1 MRNIRGTNRARRN
14 NRHAD
19 PKLRFSMPTA
29 TEVIY
34 LDNNSS
40 TRVDPE
46 VLEEMMPFLTTH
58 YGNPSGSHRFGA
70 QVKEATNLAHE
81 RVAALLGCEPNEIVF
96 TSGGTESDNTALH
109 SALQM
114 SPERRHIVTTSVEH
128 NAVLN
133 YCEALV
139 RQGCEATIIPVDEQ
153 GHLDLGELERAIRPD
168 TAVVSVMWA
177 NNETGVI
184 YPLEEIA
191 SLCRAKGVFFHTDA
205 VQAVGKMAIDLKEL
219 PVHFLSLS
227 GHKLHASKGVGALY
241 VNRKARF
248 QPLLVGGP
256 QEGGRRAGTDNVA
269 SIVGL
274 GKAAELARATID
286 EENIRV
292 RAFRDRF
299 EETLRAELDQVEI
312 NGDPAARL
320 PNTSNLAFLGVE
332 AQAILLKLDQEG
344 VCCSLGSSC
353 TTGAVRP
360 SHVLRAM
367 NLTNER
373 ARSSLRFSFGR
384 YNTEAELDKVLEIIP
399 RIVRKLRQLSAAPA

>member
-1 MRNIRGTNRARRN
+1 
-14 NRHAD
+14 
-19 PKLRFSMPTA
+19 MPA
-29 TEVIY
+29 APEIIY

-40 TRVDPE
+40 TRIDPA
-46 VLEEMMPFLTTH
+46 VLEEMMPFLTTQ

-70 QVKEATNLAHE
+70 IVKEATDLAHE
-81 RVAALLGCEPNEIVF
+81 RVAALLGCEPNEVVF

-114 SPERRHIVTTSVEH
+114 SPDRHHIVTTSVEH

-133 YCEALV
+133 YCEAAV
-139 RQGCEATIIPVDEQ
+139 RRGCAVTVVEVDGQ
-153 GHLDLGELERAIRPD
+153 GHLDLGELKRAIRPD

-184 YPLEEIA
+184 FPLEEIA
-191 SLCRAKGVFFHTDA
+191 DLCRSQGVFFHTDA
-205 VQAVGKMAIDLKEL
+205 VQTVGKMPIDLSKV

-227 GHKLHASKGVGALY
+227 GHKLHAAKGVGALY

-256 QEGGRRAGTDNVA
+256 QEGGRRAGTDNVP

-274 GKAAELARATID
+274 GKAAELALATLE
-286 EENIRV
+286 EENTRV
-292 RAFRDRF
+292 RALRDRF
-299 EETLRAELDQVEI
+299 ESTLLAGLEDVMI
-312 NGDPAARL
+312 NGDPGARL
-320 PNTSNLAFLGVE
+320 PNTSNLAFTGVD
-332 AQAILLKLDQEG
+332 AQAILLKLDQAG

-353 TTGAVRP
+353 TTGAVQP

-367 NLTNER
+367 HFTNER

-384 YNTEAELDKVLEIIP
+384 YNTEAELDKVLEILP
-399 RIVRKLRQLSAAPA
+399 RTVRKLRQLSAEPA

>member
-1 MRNIRGTNRARRN
+1 MKEI
-14 NRHAD
+14 
-19 PKLRFSMPTA
+19 
-29 TEVIY
+29 IY

-40 TRVDPE
+40 TRIDPE

-70 QVKEATNLAHE
+70 EVKAATDLAHE
-81 RVAALLGCEPNEIVF
+81 RVAALLGCEPNEVVF

-114 SPERRHIVTTSVEH
+114 SPERRHVVTTAVEH

-133 YCEALV
+133 YCEALG
-139 RQGCEATIIPVDEQ
+139 RGGCAVTVVEVDEK
-153 GHLDLGELERAIRPD
+153 GHLDLQALEQAIRPD

-184 YPLEEIA
+184 YPLAEIA
-191 SLCRAKGVFFHTDA
+191 DLCRAKGVFFHTDA
-205 VQAVGKMAIDLKEL
+205 VQAVGKMPIDLTQL

-227 GHKLHASKGVGALY
+227 GHKLHAAKGVGALY
-241 VNRKARF
+241 VNRKTRF

-274 GKAAELARATID
+274 GKAAELAVATLE
-286 EENIRV
+286 EENTRV
-292 RAFRDRF
+292 RALRDRF
-299 EETLRAELDQVEI
+299 ETTLCAELDSVLV
-312 NGDPAARL
+312 NGDPGARL
-320 PNTSNLAFLGVE
+320 PNTSNLAFTGVD

-353 TTGAVRP
+353 TTGAAAP

-367 NLTNER
+367 HLKDER

-384 YNTEAELDKVLEIIP
+384 YNTETELDQVLEIIP
-399 RIVRKLRQLSAAPA
+399 RIVRKLHHLSAAPA

>member
-1 MRNIRGTNRARRN
+1 MVAENQI
-14 NRHAD
+14 
-19 PKLRFSMPTA
+19 
-29 TEVIY
+29 IY
-34 LDNNSS
+34 PDNNSS
-40 TRVDPE
+40 TRVDPA
-46 VLEEMMPFLTTH
+46 VLEEMMPYLTTD

-70 QVKEATNLAHE
+70 RVKEATNLARE
-81 RVAALLGCEPNEIVF
+81 RMAALLGCQPNEIVF

-133 YCEALV
+133 YCEAFV
-139 RQGCEATIIPVDEQ
+139 RRGCAVTIVDVDEQ
-153 GHLDLGELERAIRPD
+153 GHLDLGALERAIRSD

-184 YPLEEIA
+184 FPLAEIA
-191 SLCRAKGVFFHTDA
+191 DLCRLKGVFFHTDA
-205 VQAVGKMAIDLKEL
+205 VQAVGKMPIDLSEV

-227 GHKLHASKGVGALY
+227 GHKLHAAKGVGALY

-256 QEGGRRAGTDNVA
+256 QEGGRRAGTDNVP

-274 GKAAELARATID
+274 GKAAELSLSTLE
-286 EENIRV
+286 EENTRV
-292 RAFRDRF
+292 RALRDRF
-299 EETLRAELDQVEI
+299 ESTLLAELDEVLV
-312 NGDPAARL
+312 NGDPGARL
-320 PNTSNLAFLGVE
+320 PNTSNLAFTGVD

-353 TTGAVRP
+353 TTGAVQP

-367 NLTNER
+367 HFTNER

-384 YNTEAELDKVLEIIP
+384 YNTEAELDEVLAILP
-399 RIVRKLRQLSAAPA
+399 RIVRQLRQLSAAPA

>member
-1 MRNIRGTNRARRN
+1 MEA
-14 NRHAD
+14 
-19 PKLRFSMPTA
+19 
-29 TEVIY
+29 VIY

-40 TRVDPE
+40 TRIDPE
-46 VLEEMMPFLTTH
+46 VLEEMMPFLTSS

-70 QVKEATNLAHE
+70 EVKKATDLAHE
-81 RVAALLGCEPNEIVF
+81 RVAALLGCQPNEVVF

-114 SPERRHIVTTSVEH
+114 SPERRHLVTTSVEH

-133 YCEALV
+133 YCEALG
-139 RQGCEATIIPVDEQ
+139 RQGCDVTIVPVDEQ

-184 YPLEEIA
+184 FPLAEIA
-191 SLCRAKGVFFHTDA
+191 ELCRSKGVFFHSDA
-205 VQAVGKMAIDLKEL
+205 VQVVGKMPINLQEL
-219 PVHFLSLS
+219 PIHFLSLS
-227 GHKLHASKGVGALY
+227 GHKLHACKGVGALY

-248 QPLLVGGP
+248 QPLLIGGP

-274 GKAAELARATID
+274 GKAAELAHTTIE
-286 EENIRV
+286 EENTRV
-292 RAFRDRF
+292 RALRERF
-299 EETLRAELDQVEI
+299 EKTLTTELEDVAI
-312 NGDPAARL
+312 NGDPARRL
-320 PNTSNLAFLGVE
+320 PNTSNLAFLGVD
-332 AQAILLKLDQEG
+332 AQAILLKLDQAG
-344 VCCSLGSSC
+344 ICCSLGSSC
-353 TTGAVRP
+353 TTGAIEP

-367 NLTNER
+367 HMPNER

-384 YNTEAELDKVLEIIP
+384 YNTEEELDQVLEVLP
-399 RIVRKLRQLSAAPA
+399 RIVRKLRQLTAVA

>member
-1 MRNIRGTNRARRN
+1 M
-14 NRHAD
+14 
-19 PKLRFSMPTA
+19 
-29 TEVIY
+29 TEIIY

-40 TRVDPE
+40 TRIDPA
-46 VLEEMMPFLTTH
+46 VLEEMMPFLTTD

-70 QVKEATNLAHE
+70 RVKAATDLAHE
-81 RVAALLGCEPNEIVF
+81 RVAGLLGCQPNEVVF
-96 TSGGTESDNTALH
+96 TSGGTESDNTAIH

-114 SPERRHIVTTSVEH
+114 SPERQHVVTTSVEH

-139 RQGCEATIIPVDEQ
+139 RRGCAATIVPVDAQ
-153 GHLDLGELERAIRPD
+153 GHLDLAELEGAIRPD

-177 NNETGVI
+177 NNETGVLN
-184 YPLEEIA
+184 PLAEIA
-191 SLCRAKGVFFHTDA
+191 ELCRAKGVFFHTDA
-205 VQAVGKMAIDLKEL
+205 VQTVGKMPIDLAEM

-227 GHKLHASKGVGALY
+227 GHKLHACKGVGALY
-241 VNRKARF
+241 VNKRARF

-274 GKAAELARATID
+274 GKAAELAHATIE
-286 EENIRV
+286 EENTRV
-292 RAFRDRF
+292 RALRDRF
-299 EETLRAELDQVEI
+299 ENTLRSELEEVEI
-312 NGDPAARL
+312 NGDPDGRL
-320 PNTSNLAFLGVE
+320 PNTSNLAFLGTD

-344 VCCSLGSSC
+344 ICCSLGSSC
-353 TTGAVRP
+353 TTGAVQP

-367 NLTNER
+367 HMSNER

-384 YNTEAELDKVLEIIP
+384 YNTETELDKALEILP
-399 RIVRKLRQLSAAPA
+399 RIVRKLRQLAVA

>member
-1 MRNIRGTNRARRN
+1 MA
-14 NRHAD
+14 A
-19 PKLRFSMPTA
+19 P

-40 TRVDPE
+40 TRIDPE

-70 QVKEATNLAHE
+70 QVKEATGLARE

-114 SPERRHIVTTSVEH
+114 SPERRHVVTTAVEH

-139 RQGCEATIIPVDEQ
+139 RRGCATTLVPVDEE
-153 GHLDLGELERAIRPD
+153 GHLDLAELEGAIRPE

-184 YPLEEIA
+184 FPLEEIA
-191 SLCRAKGVFFHTDA
+191 GLCRAKKVFFHTDA
-205 VQAVGKMAIDLKEL
+205 VQVVGKMAIDLKEL
-219 PVHFLSLS
+219 PIHFLSLS

-274 GKAAELARATID
+274 GKAAELARSTIE
-286 EENIRV
+286 EENTRV
-292 RAFRDRF
+292 RSLRDRF
-299 EETLRAELDQVEI
+299 ERTLRSELDEVEI

-320 PNTSNLAFLGVE
+320 ANTSNLAFTGVD

-353 TTGAVRP
+353 TTGSVQP

-367 NLTNER
+367 HLTNER

-384 YNTEAELDKVLEIIP
+384 YNTEAELDKVLQILP

>member
-1 MRNIRGTNRARRN
+1 
-14 NRHAD
+14 
-19 PKLRFSMPTA
+19 MPS
-29 TEVIY
+29 EVIY

-40 TRVDPE
+40 TRIDPE
-46 VLEEMMPFLTTH
+46 VLEEMMPFLTTQ

-70 QVKEATNLAHE
+70 RVKEAIELAHE

-139 RQGCEATIIPVDEQ
+139 RRGCGATIVPVDEQ
-153 GHLDLGELERAIRPD
+153 GHLDLAELERAIRPD

-191 SLCRAKGVFFHTDA
+191 ALCRRKGVFFHTDA
-205 VQAVGKMAIDLKEL
+205 VQAVGKMSIDLKEL

-227 GHKLHASKGVGALY
+227 GHKVHAAKGVGALY
-241 VNRKARF
+241 VNRQARF

-256 QEGGRRAGTDNVA
+256 QEGGRRAGTDNVP

-274 GKAAELARATID
+274 GKAAELAHSTIA
-286 EENIRV
+286 EENSRV
-292 RAFRDRF
+292 RALRDRF
-299 EETLRAELDQVEI
+299 EKTLQAELDQVEI

-320 PNTSNLAFLGVE
+320 PNTSNLAFLGVD
-332 AQAILLKLDQEG
+332 AQSILLKLDQEG

-353 TTGAVRP
+353 TTGAVQP

-367 NLTNER
+367 HLTNER

-384 YNTEAELDKVLEIIP
+384 YNTEAELDHVLEIIP
-399 RIVRKLRQLSAAPA
+399 RVVRKLRQLSAAPV

>member
-1 MRNIRGTNRARRN
+1 MIAES
-14 NRHAD
+14 D
-19 PKLRFSMPTA
+19 I
-29 TEVIY
+29 IY

-40 TRVDPE
+40 TRMDPE
-46 VLEEMMPFLTTH
+46 VLEEMMPFLTSR

-70 QVKEATNLAHE
+70 QVKQALNLAHE
-81 RVAALLGCEPNEIVF
+81 RVAALLGCQPNEVIF

-114 SPERRHIVTTSVEH
+114 SPDRRHIVTTSVEH

-133 YCEALV
+133 CCEALV
-139 RQGCEATIIPVDEQ
+139 RRGCSTTIVPVDEQ
-153 GHLDLGELERAIRPD
+153 GHLDLEELEQAIRPE

-184 YPLEEIA
+184 HPLQEVARI
-191 SLCRAKGVFFHTDA
+191 CRSKGVFIHTDA
-205 VQAVGKMAIDLKEL
+205 VQAVGKMPIDLDVL
-219 PVHFLSLS
+219 PLHFLSLS

-248 QPLLVGGP
+248 QPLIVGGP

-269 SIVGL
+269 SVVGL
-274 GKAAELARATID
+274 GKAAELTQATMEEETSRIRAM
-286 EENIRV
+286 
-292 RAFRDRF
+292 RDRF
-299 EETLRAELDQVEI
+299 ENTLQDALEKVEV
-312 NGDPAARL
+312 NGDPAMRL
-320 PNTSNLAFLGVE
+320 PNTSNLAFLGVD

-353 TTGAVRP
+353 TTGAIEP

-367 NLTNER
+367 HMPTER

-399 RIVRKLRQLSAAPA
+399 RVVRKLRQL

>member
-1 MRNIRGTNRARRN
+1 
-14 NRHAD
+14 
-19 PKLRFSMPTA
+19 MPDLA
-29 TEVIY
+29 MPEIIY

-40 TRVDPE
+40 TRIDPA
-46 VLEEMMPFLTTH
+46 VLEEMMPFLTTQ

-70 QVKEATNLAHE
+70 RVKEATDRAHE

-96 TSGGTESDNTALH
+96 TSGGTESDNTAIH

-133 YCEALV
+133 YCQTV
-139 RQGCEATIIPVDEQ
+139 GRHGCAVTIVEVDGQ

-184 YPLEEIA
+184 FPLERIA
-191 SLCRAKGVFFHTDA
+191 DLVRSKGVFFHTDA
-205 VQAVGKMAIDLKEL
+205 VQTVGKMPIDLSKI

-227 GHKLHASKGVGALY
+227 GHKLHAAKGVGALY
-241 VNRKARF
+241 VNRKTRF

-256 QEGGRRAGTDNVA
+256 QEGGRRAGTDNVP

-274 GKAAELARATID
+274 GKAAELALEGLE
-286 EENIRV
+286 EENTRV
-292 RAFRDRF
+292 RALRDRF
-299 EETLRAELDQVEI
+299 ESALLAELEDVMI
-312 NGDPAARL
+312 NGDPEVRL
-320 PNTSNLAFLGVE
+320 PNTSNVAFTGVD

-353 TTGAVRP
+353 TTGAVQP

-367 NLTNER
+367 HFSNER

-384 YNTEAELDKVLEIIP
+384 YNTEAELDKVLEIVP
-399 RIVRKLRQLSAAPA
+399 RVVRKLRQLSAAPA

>member
-1 MRNIRGTNRARRN
+1 
-14 NRHAD
+14 
-19 PKLRFSMPTA
+19 MPA
-29 TEVIY
+29 EIIY

-40 TRVDPE
+40 TRIDPE
-46 VLEEMMPFLTTH
+46 VLEEMMPFLTSH

-70 QVKEATNLAHE
+70 QVKAATDLAHE
-81 RVAALLGCEPNEIVF
+81 RVAALLGCEPKEVVF

-139 RQGCEATIIPVDEQ
+139 RRECQLTIVPVDEQ
-153 GHLDLGELERAIRPD
+153 GHLDLAALEAAIRPD

-184 YPLEEIA
+184 YPIAEIA
-191 SLCRAKGVFFHTDA
+191 ELCRRKGVFFHTDA
-205 VQAVGKMAIDLKEL
+205 VQAVGKMAIDVAQL

-227 GHKLHASKGVGALY
+227 GHKLHAAKGVGALY

-256 QEGGRRAGTDNVA
+256 QERGRRAGTDNVA

-274 GKAAELARATID
+274 GKAAELAVSTLE
-286 EENIRV
+286 EENTRV
-292 RAFRDRF
+292 RALRDRF
-299 EETLRAELDQVEI
+299 ETTLLADLDDVLV
-312 NGDPAARL
+312 NGDRATRL
-320 PNTSNLAFLGVE
+320 PNTSNLAFTGVD
-332 AQAILLKLDQEG
+332 AQAILLKLDREG

-353 TTGAVRP
+353 TTGSVQP

-367 NLTNER
+367 HMPNER

-384 YNTEAELDKVLEIIP
+384 FNTEAELDKVLEILP
-399 RIVRKLRQLSAAPA
+399 RIVRKLRALVAA

>member
-1 MRNIRGTNRARRN
+1 
-14 NRHAD
+14 
-19 PKLRFSMPTA
+19 MPTA

-40 TRVDPE
+40 TRIDPA

-70 QVKEATNLAHE
+70 EVKKAIDLAHE

-114 SPERRHIVTTSVEH
+114 SSERRHIVTTSVEH

-139 RQGCEATIIPVDEQ
+139 RRGCEATIVPVDER
-153 GHLDLGELERAIRPD
+153 GHLDLGELTRAIRPD

-191 SLCRAKGVFFHTDA
+191 RLCRTKGVFFHTDA
-205 VQAVGKMAIDLKEL
+205 VQAVGKMSIDLKEL

-248 QPLLVGGP
+248 QPFLVGGP

-286 EENIRV
+286 EENTRV
-292 RAFRDRF
+292 RALRDRF
-299 EETLRAELDQVEI
+299 EETLRAELEQVEI

-353 TTGAVRP
+353 TTGSVQP

-367 NLTNER
+367 KLTNER

>member
-1 MRNIRGTNRARRN
+1 MN
-14 NRHAD
+14 D
-19 PKLRFSMPTA
+19 
-29 TEVIY
+29 VIY

-40 TRVDPE
+40 TRIDPA
-46 VLEEMMPFLTTH
+46 VLEEMMPFLTTN

-70 QVKEATNLAHE
+70 RVKEATDLAHE
-81 RVAALLGCEPNEIVF
+81 RVASLLGCAPDEVIF

-114 SPERRHIVTTSVEH
+114 WPERQHVVTTSVEH

-139 RQGCEATIIPVDEQ
+139 RRGCAATIVPVDEQ
-153 GHLDLGELERAIRPD
+153 GHLDLAELERAIRPD

-191 SLCRAKGVFFHTDA
+191 EICRAKGVFFHTDA
-205 VQAVGKMAIDLKEL
+205 VQAVGKMPIDLTHI

-227 GHKLHASKGVGALY
+227 GHKLHACKGVGALY
-241 VNRKARF
+241 VNKKARF

-274 GKAAELARATID
+274 GKAAELAQSTIE
-286 EENIRV
+286 EENSRV
-292 RAFRDRF
+292 RALRDRF
-299 EETLRAELDQVEI
+299 ETTLRGALEEVEI
-312 NGDPAARL
+312 NGDPQARL
-320 PNTSNLAFLGVE
+320 PNTSNLAFLGVD

-344 VCCSLGSSC
+344 ICCSLGSSC
-353 TTGAVRP
+353 TTGAIQP

-367 NLTNER
+367 QMTNER

-384 YNTEAELDKVLEIIP
+384 YNTEDELDRVLEILP
-399 RIVRKLRQLSAAPA
+399 RIVHKLRQLNAAPA

>member
-1 MRNIRGTNRARRN
+1 MA
-14 NRHAD
+14 A
-19 PKLRFSMPTA
+19 P

-40 TRVDPE
+40 TRIDPE

-70 QVKEATNLAHE
+70 QVKEATGLARE

-114 SPERRHIVTTSVEH
+114 SPERRHVVTTAVEH

-139 RQGCEATIIPVDEQ
+139 RRGCVTTLVPVDEE
-153 GHLDLGELERAIRPD
+153 GHLDLAELEGAIRPE

-184 YPLEEIA
+184 FPLEEIA
-191 SLCRAKGVFFHTDA
+191 GLCRAKKVFFHTDA
-205 VQAVGKMAIDLKEL
+205 VQVVGKMAIDLKEL
-219 PVHFLSLS
+219 PIHFLSLS

-274 GKAAELARATID
+274 GKAAELARSTIE
-286 EENIRV
+286 EENTRV
-292 RAFRDRF
+292 RSLRDRF
-299 EETLRAELDQVEI
+299 ERTLRSELDEVEI

-320 PNTSNLAFLGVE
+320 ANTSNLAFTGVD

-353 TTGAVRP
+353 TTGSVQP

-367 NLTNER
+367 HLTNER

-384 YNTEAELDKVLEIIP
+384 YNTEAELDKVLQILP

>member
-1 MRNIRGTNRARRN
+1 
-14 NRHAD
+14 
-19 PKLRFSMPTA
+19 MPTA

-292 RAFRDRF
+292 RALRDRF

>member
-1 MRNIRGTNRARRN
+1 MIAES
-14 NRHAD
+14 D
-19 PKLRFSMPTA
+19 I
-29 TEVIY
+29 IY

-40 TRVDPE
+40 TRMDPE
-46 VLEEMMPFLTTH
+46 VLEEMMPFLTSR

-70 QVKEATNLAHE
+70 QVKQALNLAHE
-81 RVAALLGCEPNEIVF
+81 RVAALLGCQPNEVIF

-114 SPERRHIVTTSVEH
+114 SPDRRHIVTTSVEH
-128 NAVLN
+128 NAVLTC
-133 YCEALV
+133 CEALV
-139 RQGCEATIIPVDEQ
+139 RRGCSTTIVPVDDQ
-153 GHLDLGELERAIRPD
+153 GHLDLGELERAIRPE

-184 YPLEEIA
+184 HPLQEVARI
-191 SLCRAKGVFFHTDA
+191 CRSKGVFIHTDA
-205 VQAVGKMAIDLKEL
+205 VQAVGKMPIDLEVL
-219 PVHFLSLS
+219 PLHFLSLS

-248 QPLLVGGP
+248 QPLIVGGP

-269 SIVGL
+269 SVVGL
-274 GKAAELARATID
+274 GKAAELAQATME
-286 EENIRV
+286 EENSRIR
-292 RAFRDRF
+292 AMRDRF
-299 EETLRAELDQVEI
+299 ENALRGALEKVEV
-312 NGDPAARL
+312 NGDPAMRL
-320 PNTSNLAFLGVE
+320 PNTSNLAFLGVD
-332 AQAILLKLDQEG
+332 AQAILLKLDHEG

-353 TTGAVRP
+353 TTGAIEP

-367 NLTNER
+367 HMATER

-399 RIVRKLRQLSAAPA
+399 RVVRKLRQL

>member
-1 MRNIRGTNRARRN
+1 MA
-14 NRHAD
+14 A
-19 PKLRFSMPTA
+19 P

-40 TRVDPE
+40 TRIDPE

-70 QVKEATNLAHE
+70 QVKEATGLARE

-114 SPERRHIVTTSVEH
+114 SPERRHVVTNSVEH

-139 RQGCEATIIPVDEQ
+139 RRGCATTLVPVDEE
-153 GHLDLGELERAIRPD
+153 GHLDLAELEGAIRPE

-184 YPLEEIA
+184 FPLEEIA
-191 SLCRAKGVFFHTDA
+191 GLCRAKKVFFHTDA
-205 VQAVGKMAIDLKEL
+205 VQVVGKMAIDLKEL
-219 PVHFLSLS
+219 PIHFLSLS

-274 GKAAELARATID
+274 GKAAELARSTIE
-286 EENIRV
+286 EENTRV
-292 RAFRDRF
+292 RSLRDRF
-299 EETLRAELDQVEI
+299 ERTLRSELDEVEI

-320 PNTSNLAFLGVE
+320 ANTSNLAFTGVD

-353 TTGAVRP
+353 TTGSVQP

-367 NLTNER
+367 HLTNER

-384 YNTEAELDKVLEIIP
+384 YNTEAELDKVLQILP

>member
-1 MRNIRGTNRARRN
+1 
-14 NRHAD
+14 
-19 PKLRFSMPTA
+19 MPA
-29 TEVIY
+29 APEIIY

-40 TRVDPE
+40 TRIDPA
-46 VLEEMMPFLTTH
+46 VLEEMMPFLTTQ

-70 QVKEATNLAHE
+70 IVKEATDLAHE
-81 RVAALLGCEPNEIVF
+81 RVAALLGCAPNEVVF

-114 SPERRHIVTTSVEH
+114 SPDRHHIVTTSVEH

-133 YCEALV
+133 YCEAAV
-139 RQGCEATIIPVDEQ
+139 RRGCAVTVVEVDGQ
-153 GHLDLGELERAIRPD
+153 GHLDLGELKRAIRPD

-184 YPLEEIA
+184 FPLEEIA
-191 SLCRAKGVFFHTDA
+191 DLCRSKGVFFHTDA
-205 VQAVGKMAIDLKEL
+205 VQTVGKMPIDLSKV

-227 GHKLHASKGVGALY
+227 GHKLHAAKGVGALY

-256 QEGGRRAGTDNVA
+256 QEGGRRAGTDNVP

-274 GKAAELARATID
+274 GKAAELALATLE
-286 EENIRV
+286 EENTRV
-292 RAFRDRF
+292 RALRDRF
-299 EETLRAELDQVEI
+299 ESTLLAGLEDVMI
-312 NGDPAARL
+312 NGDPGARL
-320 PNTSNLAFLGVE
+320 PNTSNLAFTGVD
-332 AQAILLKLDQEG
+332 AQAILLKLDQAG

-353 TTGAVRP
+353 TTGAVQP

-367 NLTNER
+367 HFTNER

-384 YNTEAELDKVLEIIP
+384 YNTEAELDKVLEILP
-399 RIVRKLRQLSAAPA
+399 RTVRKLRQLSAEPA